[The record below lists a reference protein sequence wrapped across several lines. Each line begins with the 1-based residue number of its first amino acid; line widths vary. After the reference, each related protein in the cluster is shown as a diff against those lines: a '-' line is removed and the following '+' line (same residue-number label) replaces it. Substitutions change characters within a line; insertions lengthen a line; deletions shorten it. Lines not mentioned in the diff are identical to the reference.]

1 MRALV
6 RMAHGCRSLCDDT
19 PSLGQSPSPWA
30 SASAF
35 MPRPAPRV
43 PPVPPASHHTSPHL
57 LFLLF
62 KIILID
68 LVKERV
74 REIENKNTDT
84 NSNAKKVVAW
94 NDLKERCF
102 LIYFNCM
109 CQGAPRTVSQLKAQ
123 WGLMKIKEKK
133 RKAEQ
138 RKELFKTGGGPPPV
152 KEVPTED
159 IGSWLPNEFV
169 VDSNEFDS
177 DNVNQHMR
185 SKHSKSDMSTG
196 SDCWIIMNV
205 NNAEAPPPAIPST
218 SSSILDPPSSE
229 KSSTSQMLGP
239 KPGKIKKK
247 CFSKGC
253 SPADEVAACE
263 IECRRE
269 LHRKQMLNQDIETS
283 NLQLQGEL

>member
-1 MRALV
+1 MSKINKRQ
-6 RMAHGCRSLCDDT
+6 RSENWVEED
-19 PSLGQSPSPWA
+19 
-30 SASAF
+30 
-35 MPRPAPRV
+35 
-43 PPVPPASHHTSPHL
+43 
-57 LFLLF
+57 

-94 NDLKERCF
+94 NDLKES
-102 LIYFNCM
+102 FNCM
-109 CQGAPRTVSQLKAQ
+109 CQGAPRTVNQLKAQ

-177 DNVNQHMR
+177 DNVNQHMLLP
-185 SKHSKSDMSTG
+185 T
-196 SDCWIIMNV
+196 
-205 NNAEAPPPAIPST
+205 
-218 SSSILDPPSSE
+218 PSSANSNDMDMNDFGKE
-229 KSSTSQMLGP
+229 NKTINKIIYSNNYECKQCRSTTSCNTFNKLFNIGSTISR
-239 KPGKIKKK
+239 KVFNISNAG
-247 CFSKGC
+247 SKTW
-253 SPADEVAACE
+253 
-263 IECRRE
+263 
-269 LHRKQMLNQDIETS
+269 KN
-283 NLQLQGEL
+283 

>member
-1 MRALV
+1 MSKINKRQ
-6 RMAHGCRSLCDDT
+6 RSENWVEED
-19 PSLGQSPSPWA
+19 
-30 SASAF
+30 
-35 MPRPAPRV
+35 
-43 PPVPPASHHTSPHL
+43 
-57 LFLLF
+57 

-94 NDLKERCF
+94 NDLKES
-102 LIYFNCM
+102 FNCM
-109 CQGAPRTVSQLKAQ
+109 CQGAPRTVNQLKAQ

-177 DNVNQHMR
+177 DNVNQHMLLP
-185 SKHSKSDMSTG
+185 T
-196 SDCWIIMNV
+196 
-205 NNAEAPPPAIPST
+205 
-218 SSSILDPPSSE
+218 PSSANSNDMDMNDFGKE
-229 KSSTSQMLGP
+229 NKTINKIIYSNNYECKQCRSTTSCNTFNKLFNIGSTISR
-239 KPGKIKKK
+239 KVFNISNAG
-247 CFSKGC
+247 SK
-253 SPADEVAACE
+253 
-263 IECRRE
+263 
-269 LHRKQMLNQDIETS
+269 T
-283 NLQLQGEL
+283 